1 MSDAVES
8 VSLSPAPT
16 LYFILYTLYFRPMSA
31 RKILIVDDEKNQR
44 EILQLI
50 LSGERDD
57 DGAALYDVK
66 TASSGQDALRF
77 FRNESFDLV
86 LTDLKMAGMDG
97 IQLLNELSQIDSS
110 TPVILMTAHGS
121 IDSVKEALRGGAFDY
136 LEKPLDRSKLLE
148 VISQAVSQMR
158 AVDEEIVGASEP
170 MERVKKMIVKVA
182 HSNSTVLIRGESG
195 TGKERVARAI
205 HKASQRVNERFQ
217 AVNCAAINENLLE
230 SELFGHEK
238 GSFTGAVSEKKGLF
252 EIADKGTLFLDEIGD
267 INVNMQAKL
276 LRALQEKEIL
286 RVGGTRPIKV
296 DVRVLAATNRD
307 LESMVKDERFREDL
321 YYRLN
326 VIPINIPPLRQR
338 LKDIEL
344 LTDYFLRKHSANATR
359 PIKISPDAKKL
370 IMEYAWP
377 GNVRQLESAI
387 ERALLLAEGDEITI
401 EDMPVEIR
409 AASQTEGAGGFK
421 LPPEGISFE
430 DLEKSLILQAMEQ
443 TGWNITRSAKLLGLS
458 FRTMQYRL
466 DKFGIKRPARIKGS
480 AEDEDFD
487 EDNAEQSDLSSL

>member
-1 MSDAVES
+1 
-8 VSLSPAPT
+8 
-16 LYFILYTLYFRPMSA
+16 MSA
-31 RKILIVDDEKNQR
+31 RKILVVDDEKNQR

-77 FRNESFDLV
+77 FRSESFDLV

-136 LEKPLDRSKLLE
+136 LEKPLDRAKLLE

-344 LTDYFLRKHSANATR
+344 LTDYFLRKHSANAAR

-487 EDNAEQSDLSSL
+487 ENNAEQSDLSSL